1 MWQLKKEQNVPI
13 YRSIMEMIVQK
24 IQTGELLP
32 GEKIPSERK
41 LAEYLSVNRS
51 TVVHALDELVDL
63 GWIVRKRGSG
73 TIVNEGKWGVMM
85 TPRTDWH
92 RYLEQN
98 VFKQVHPLVAEIEL
112 RAKQNL
118 PTDLDMY
125 TGELP
130 LDLIPSFDFPALNWK
145 QFLKEEAQ
153 DELGY
158 LPLRKEIQAI
168 TATEYQLHLPSESLL
183 LTSGAQQALFLVLQV
198 LLRQGDSVAVEDP
211 SFFYALPIFQAAG
224 VRLFGVPMTEE
235 GIDLEALEQ
244 TIRQH
249 RIKMVMVNPSFQNPT
264 GTVMPLRK
272 REQLV
277 KVCQTYQVP
286 ILEDDVF
293 GQLSF
298 IPKTEIPPLKK
309 LDPDNVLYI
318 GSLSKILGSTT
329 KIGWLS
335 APASVTKQIAE
346 ARKMM
351 DVSLSIF
358 PQMLAKMA
366 IEDPS
371 FSEKITLLNKQ
382 VEQRATAVYQAFKS
396 LSEWEVSPVKGGFY
410 LWAHWC
416 QGALKPEDW
425 QVFLREGVLV
435 APSVAFSEKRG
446 SIRLNCSRISPE
458 EIPLFCERMVRITR
472 QLSENRQTKIEH

>member
-1 MWQLKKEQNVPI
+1 
-13 YRSIMEMIVQK
+13 
-24 IQTGELLP
+24 
-32 GEKIPSERK
+32 
-41 LAEYLSVNRS
+41 
-51 TVVHALDELVDL
+51 
-63 GWIVRKRGSG
+63 
-73 TIVNEGKWGVMM
+73 
-85 TPRTDWH
+85 
-92 RYLEQN
+92 
-98 VFKQVHPLVAEIEL
+98 
-112 RAKQNL
+112 
-118 PTDLDMY
+118 
-125 TGELP
+125 
-130 LDLIPSFDFPALNWK
+130 
-145 QFLKEEAQ
+145 
-153 DELGY
+153 
-158 LPLRKEIQAI
+158 
-168 TATEYQLHLPSESLL
+168 
-183 LTSGAQQALFLVLQV
+183 
-198 LLRQGDSVAVEDP
+198 
-211 SFFYALPIFQAAG
+211 
-224 VRLFGVPMTEE
+224 RLFGVPMTEE

-366 IEDPS
+366 
-371 FSEKITLLNKQ
+371 
-382 VEQRATAVYQAFKS
+382 
-396 LSEWEVSPVKGGFY
+396 
-410 LWAHWC
+410 
-416 QGALKPEDW
+416 
-425 QVFLREGVLV
+425 
-435 APSVAFSEKRG
+435 
-446 SIRLNCSRISPE
+446 
-458 EIPLFCERMVRITR
+458 
-472 QLSENRQTKIEH
+472 